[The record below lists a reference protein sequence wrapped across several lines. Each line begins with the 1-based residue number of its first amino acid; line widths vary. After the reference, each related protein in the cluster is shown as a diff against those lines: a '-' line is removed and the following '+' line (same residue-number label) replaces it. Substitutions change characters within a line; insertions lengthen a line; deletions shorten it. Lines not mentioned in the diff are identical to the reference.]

1 MDEPS
6 AAAAVAAMG
15 LTAIDWRRRLTA
27 KHIFTHVE
35 WELYG
40 VYLTC
45 ARQDEQFVWKTAAEI
60 TKEISLPTAFRQFF

>member
-1 MDEPS
+1 VE
-6 AAAAVAAMG
+6 
-15 LTAIDWRRRLTA
+15 R